1 MLSAF
6 ITHIIWQLLAM
17 GGWLEEYCVCL
28 QLLVS
33 DVFISSPSVW
43 GWLSDPSPIW
53 RWCMLMPNVTTT
65 PQLLSLCSS
74 FKGAT
79 QIIWKRYWLSYLQ
92 SALWRQRDEVRGIL
106 VSEIDVQ
113 TVGTGLMKVFTQFSL
128 WKLRM
133 YKDEECRDHQDNIIK
148 LWDNVFD
155 ILILWTNWE
164 IGGGNKAIIIWWQY
178 WKSFK

>member
-17 GGWLEEYCVCL
+17 GGWLEEHCVCL

-53 RWCMLMPNVTTT
+53 RWCILIPNVTTT
-65 PQLLSLCSS
+65 LQLLSLCSS
-74 FKGAT
+74 FKGAA

-92 SALWRQRDEVRGIL
+92 KISTLTAERWGERDAGIT
-106 VSEIDVQ
+106 EMDVQ
-113 TVGTGLMKVFTQFSL
+113 TVGTGLMKAFTQFSL

-133 YKDEECRDHQDNIIK
+133 YEDEGCCYHQDSIIK
-148 LWDNVFD
+148 LWDNVSD

-164 IGGGNKAIIIWWQY
+164 IGGGGRGRG
-178 WKSFK
+178 